1 MLSKEEKLRFLNT
14 LREDEEFRLAVA
26 GLLGL
31 NTILEELKK
40 LRQDFQAHLEL
51 EEKRWEENRKRWE
64 ENNKR
69 WEENDKKWE
78 QVFKKL
84 EEHSKILEE
93 HSEILEQHSKILE
106 EQRKL
111 LEEHRKVLEEHT
123 KILQQHSKMLEE
135 HSRQLQEQGKS
146 LAELKVVIGSL
157 GRRWGSDLERTV
169 LEIYRQALETKGI
182 KPENVAKFTYEDVEG
197 KYYRKG
203 AKIEVDIYM
212 HNDTTVLIEVKS
224 RAELEDVEWFLDK
237 AGIVEKIIG
246 RKADKLIIVAVNIDK
261 DAYERA
267 QALGIDV
274 VAGAVIE

>member
-51 EEKRWEENRKRWE
+51 EEKRWEEN
-64 ENNKR
+64 NKR

-84 EEHSKILEE
+84 EEHSKLLEE
-93 HSEILEQHSKILE
+93 HSKILEQHSKM
-106 EQRKL
+106 

-146 LAELKVVIGSL
+146 LAELKVVIGSM

-182 KPENVAKFTYEDVEG
+182 KPENIAKFTYEDVEG
-197 KYYRKG
+197 KYYRRG

-212 HNDTTVLIEVKS
+212 HNDTTILIEVKS

>member
-51 EEKRWEENRKRWE
+51 EEKRWEEN
-64 ENNKR
+64 
-69 WEENDKKWE
+69 DKKWE

-84 EEHSKILEE
+84 EEHSKILE
-93 HSEILEQHSKILE
+93 QHSKMLE
-106 EQRKL
+106 QQGKL

-182 KPENVAKFTYEDVEG
+182 KPENIAKFTYEDVEG
-197 KYYRKG
+197 KYYRRG

-237 AGIVEKIIG
+237 AEIVEKIIG